1 MLKPRISSRALRR
14 ERSKKC
20 RVNCRSRTDLQ
31 TVTLRETPRGEL
43 TFSLPPSIAKVF
55 GGKPGARVWF
65 AVSGSSLVFSLRP
78 WGPYPNGRRSSNKL
92 RHVARP
98 AGANA
103 RSCCHRH
110 RHRQRRCAG
119 EIA

>member
-31 TVTLRETPRGEL
+31 TATLRQTPRGEL

-55 GGKPGARVWF
+55 GGKPGDRVWF
-65 AVSGSSLVFSLRP
+65 AVRGGDLVISLRP
-78 WGPYPNGRRSSNKL
+78 WGPHPIGRRSSNKL
-92 RHVARP
+92 RRVARP
-98 AGANA
+98 ADASA
-103 RSCCHRH
+103 RSCRHHR
-110 RHRQRRCAG
+110 RHCQRRCAG
-119 EIA
+119 DAA